1 MDDFLDDIP
10 FMELEYK
17 YYDTI
22 ETIAMGDERDL
33 TLFVNRLVGNELK
46 KEPEKKPKIYNFKS
60 KSCAICGCDFVPR
73 YGAQKRCNDCKE
85 KGLKIK
91 NHPEKKQNFRD
102 KNCPVCKHDFTPRS
116 AAQQRCDDCM
126 KEGSKIQKGEKKSIK
141 SPIQPPDRNCF
152 GKQYEYGSAFC
163 TGSCSVRE
171 KCRKAFEGGT

>member
-1 MDDFLDDIP
+1 MRIVF
-10 FMELEYK
+10 EYK
-17 YYDTI
+17 GI
-22 ETIAMGDERDL
+22 EIIAQGGEREL
-33 TLFVNRLVGNELK
+33 TLFVNRLVGNNLK
-46 KEPEKKPKIYNFKS
+46 KEAEKKPREQRK
-60 KSCAICGCDFVPR
+60 
-73 YGAQKRCNDCKE
+73 
-85 KGLKIK
+85 
-91 NHPEKKQNFRD
+91 FRD

-126 KEGSKIQKGEKKSIK
+126 KEGSKIPKGEKKSIK